1 MKAGLSPYDEVG
13 GEPGV
18 RALVQRFYAHMAAH
32 ERALTRTHKC
42 DEQGLVAADV
52 QDRFAL
58 FLMGW
63 LGGPQTYTATHG
75 HPRLRMRHGHVA
87 IDSGLRDAWLRSMN
101 AAIDGGNFNQEV
113 VAHLRHAFAQ
123 MADFLR
129 NVPDGA
135 SPKPQ
140 AM

>member
-1 MKAGLSPYDEVG
+1 MEAAASPYELIG
-13 GEPGV
+13 GEAGV
-18 RALVQRFYAHMAAH
+18 RALVKRFYAHMAAH
-32 ERALTRTHKC
+32 EPALTRTHQC
-42 DEQGLVAADV
+42 DDNGHVAVDV

-63 LGGPQTYTATHG
+63 LGGPQTYTATFG

-101 AAIDGGNFNQEV
+101 AAVDAGQFNDDV
-113 VAHLRHAFAQ
+113 LAHLRHAFAQ

-129 NVPDGA
+129 NVPDQVQ
-135 SPKPQ
+135 S
-140 AM
+140 